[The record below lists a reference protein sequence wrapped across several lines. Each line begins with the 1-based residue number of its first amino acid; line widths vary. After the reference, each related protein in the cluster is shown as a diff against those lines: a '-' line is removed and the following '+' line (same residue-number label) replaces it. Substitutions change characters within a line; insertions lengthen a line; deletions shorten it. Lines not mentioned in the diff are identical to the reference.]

1 MDRGR
6 CLVILFLNSLALGA
20 SSKIISLSF
29 ILTNFTTIAG
39 ACEEVE
45 LEGCKDDL
53 CFGHWQTIFLQGQ
66 IQKIAGNW

>member
-6 CLVILFLNSLALGA
+6 CLVIFFLNCLALGA
-20 SSKIISLSF
+20 SLKIISLSF

-45 LEGCKDDL
+45 LEGCNADL
-53 CFGHWQTIFLQGQ
+53 RFGSR
-66 IQKIAGNW
+66 